1 VPEARTTNG
10 RDPRVAAGVF
20 GLLFAIF
27 LVRAFVDTPGL
38 SLTFLAV
45 FPIVLAGFWLGRTL
59 AVVCAVLATALSI
72 IVPLINPSTS
82 ISTSAQVVGA
92 IGRGAV
98 FIGLA
103 LVVSTLIDREVALR
117 QQLADAEREMRELE
131 SLRGALTS
139 PDLPAVDGLEIATAY
154 TPAEGLAAGDF
165 FLVARSIDGAVIVVL
180 GDAVGHG
187 LEAARRAA
195 YVRTTI
201 ALYAQYTSD
210 PIAILRL
217 ANTAVTERDPGTE
230 YVTALCAVFS
240 PGSGT
245 VTWAS
250 AGHPAPW
257 DLDRGVPLGS
267 VRNSLPLGIE
277 PTLDGEVMTTT
288 LPPGGGVLLYTD
300 GLPEARTA
308 RDVARHELFGEDA
321 ARDTLLAL
329 NGAGPDAIVAGLN
342 AAAVRHA
349 HGAMADDLCIV
360 AVRLDAVVA
369 QPHAA

>member
-1 VPEARTTNG
+1 MPEPRTNG

-27 LVRAFVDTPGL
+27 LLRAFVDTPGL

-59 AVVCAVLATALSI
+59 AVVCAVVALALSI
-72 IVPLINPSTS
+72 VVPLINPSTH
-82 ISTSAQVVGA
+82 ISTSAQIVGA

-98 FIGLA
+98 FVGLA
-103 LVVSTLIDREVALR
+103 LVVSTLMDREATLR

-131 SLRGALTS
+131 SLRAALTAPEV
-139 PDLPAVDGLEIATAY
+139 PDVDGLQIATAY

-165 FLVARSIDGAVIVVL
+165 FLVVPSLDGTAVVVL
-180 GDAVGHG
+180 GDVVGHG
-187 LEAARRAA
+187 LPAARRAA

-217 ANTAVTERDPGTE
+217 ANTAVAEREPGTE
-230 YVTALCAVFS
+230 FVTALCAVFA

-257 DLDRGVPLGS
+257 DLDRGEPLGAT
-267 VRNSLPLGIE
+267 RHGLPLGIE
-277 PTLDGEVMTTT
+277 PMLNGEAVTTQ
-288 LPPGGGVLLYTD
+288 LSPGGGVLLYTD
-300 GLPEARTA
+300 GLTEARTA
-308 RDVARHELFGEDA
+308 RDVPRHELFGEDA
-321 ARDTLLAL
+321 ARDTLRAL
-329 NGAGPDAIVAGLN
+329 NGARPEDIVAGLN

-349 HGAMADDLCIV
+349 RGAPADDLCLV
-360 AVRLDAVVA
+360 AVRLDGAMAA